1 MEQVQI
7 LQEGRIKTET
17 PEADLW
23 RAVIE
28 QGIEDLSDPD
38 LREST
43 VRWFMSAS
51 DQPATFRWICV
62 HLDLDA
68 AAVWGAL
75 EKRKDLAP
83 STWVSA
89 PGNRGKPDEH
99 RSRAHSMYS
108 RRTLSARF

>member
-68 AAVWGAL
+68 AAVWAAL

-89 PGNRGKPDEH
+89 PGNRRKPEH

-108 RRTLSARF
+108 RRTFSARF